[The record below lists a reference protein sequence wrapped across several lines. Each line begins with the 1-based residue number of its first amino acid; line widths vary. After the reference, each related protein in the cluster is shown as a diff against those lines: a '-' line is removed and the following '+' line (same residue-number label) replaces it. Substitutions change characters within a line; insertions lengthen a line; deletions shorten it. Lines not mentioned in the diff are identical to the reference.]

1 VSVDW
6 RERSLGP
13 AGERLTC
20 FEAGAAGAA
29 APVLLLVHGLGHWT
43 QAAWDPIVP
52 FLDPAWRVV
61 AFDLPGFGSSDKPD
75 ARYDAAF
82 FARALDR
89 IAAELPA
96 RFALAGHSLGGALA
110 ARYAAAH
117 PERVTRLALIAPA
130 GFLRVAS
137 VVYAVLGSPPAQ
149 WLLQRRPSRG
159 FIDRILND
167 SVVDSRV
174 IPPAIRERAFAL
186 SQDPALRRSFARVYA
201 AAMREFADSQ
211 RIAAQL
217 RAWTG
222 PTLILW
228 GREDRYIPARGL
240 ADTMAVYPTAASIV
254 FDGAGHVVM
263 ADKPAE
269 CGAALRAFC
278 TEEI

>member
-1 VSVDW
+1 V
-6 RERSLGP
+6 
-13 AGERLTC
+13 
-20 FEAGAAGAA
+20 FETGSTDVA
-29 APVLLLVHGLGHWT
+29 APAVLLVHGLGHWT

-52 FLDPAWRVV
+52 YLDPAWRIV
-61 AFDLPGFGSSDKPD
+61 ALDLPGFGSSAKPD

-82 FARALDR
+82 FAAALDR
-89 IAAELPA
+89 IATELPP

-137 VVYAVLGSPPAQ
+137 IVYAALGSPPAQ
-149 WLLQRRPSRG
+149 WLLQRRPSRR

-167 SVVDSRV
+167 SVADPRA
-174 IPPAIRERAFAL
+174 IDPAIRERAFAL
-186 SQDPALRRSFARVYA
+186 SQEPAMRRSFARVYA
-201 AAMREFADSQ
+201 AAMREFADSK
-211 RIAAQL
+211 RIATQL

-222 PTLILW
+222 PTLIIW
-228 GREDRYIPARGL
+228 GRDDRYVPVRGL
-240 ADTMAVYPTAASIV
+240 ADTKAVYPDASSIV

-269 CGAALRAFC
+269 CGAALREFFA
-278 TEEI
+278 